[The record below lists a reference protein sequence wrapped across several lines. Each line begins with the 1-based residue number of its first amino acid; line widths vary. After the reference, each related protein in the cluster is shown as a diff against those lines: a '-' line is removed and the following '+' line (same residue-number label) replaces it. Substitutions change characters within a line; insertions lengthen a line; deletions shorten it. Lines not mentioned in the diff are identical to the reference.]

1 MTRGGLVLL
10 NIKDILLLELKI
22 NFNYQIIT
30 VKNTVKKKNLTK
42 QLVGKD
48 VEKLQLL
55 CTVGGYVKW
64 SHNNHY
70 GNYGGSPKN

>member
-42 QLVGKD
+42 Q
-48 VEKLQLL
+48 
-55 CTVGGYVKW
+55 
-64 SHNNHY
+64 
-70 GNYGGSPKN
+70 